1 LEKATQWIAANG
13 MKDPEQA
20 GAAASPFLRLM
31 ALTVIAYMWSR
42 MAAAAKEQLNAG
54 EGNTPLLESKLVSAQ
69 YYFDK
74 LLTESTWLLA
84 DITSGKDSMMALT
97 DEQW

>member
-1 LEKATQWIAANG
+1 
-13 MKDPEQA
+13 
-20 GAAASPFLRLM
+20 
-31 ALTVIAYMWSR
+31 
-42 MAAAAKEQLNAG
+42 
-54 EGNTPLLESKLVSAQ
+54 LVSAQ